1 MKLYLRIIYGW
12 LTEEHGNGIDE
23 LEQALSDSLKPF
35 GFEHIGSKRDS
46 SGVKD
51 LSFEADEFRIPQN
64 EEPIARG

>member
-12 LTEEHGNGIDE
+12 LTEKHGNGIDE

-35 GFEHIGSKRDS
+35 GLETTGSKIDS
-46 SGVKD
+46 TGVKD

-64 EEPIARG
+64 EKSIDRG

>member
-35 GFEHIGSKRDS
+35 GFETTGSKIDS

-51 LSFEADEFRIPQN
+51 LSFEADELEVPANQQ
-64 EEPIARG
+64 